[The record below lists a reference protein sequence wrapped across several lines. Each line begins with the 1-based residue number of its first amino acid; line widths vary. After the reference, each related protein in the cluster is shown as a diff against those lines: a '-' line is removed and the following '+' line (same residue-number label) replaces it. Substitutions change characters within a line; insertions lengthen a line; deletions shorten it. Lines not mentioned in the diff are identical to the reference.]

1 MMMVDGKKIRRLYV
15 ATTKDKYELPEI
27 VADSTLELSQFMGV
41 RKNSVDSAISKQKH
55 GVRRKSMYVVV
66 EIEDDE
72 DET

>member
-1 MMMVDGKKIRRLYV
+1 MRKIYMKV
-15 ATTKDKYELPEI
+15 SKDKYELPEI
-27 VADSTLELSQFMGV
+27 VADSTLELSQLMGV